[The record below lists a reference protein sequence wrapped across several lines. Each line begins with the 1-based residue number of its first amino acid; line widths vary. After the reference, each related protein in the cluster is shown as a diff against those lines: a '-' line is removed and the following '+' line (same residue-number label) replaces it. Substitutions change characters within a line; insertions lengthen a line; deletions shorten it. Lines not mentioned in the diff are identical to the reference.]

1 MIKTLEVNIT
11 KDIELVLG
19 TCVEV
24 VVKLNASTSSTVTI
38 KIADPTNVTKVNS
51 VAMTKISNKIYK
63 YTYQSAST
71 DQEGNYIVTVSASDG
86 TNTSVKQ
93 ENFVLYDQELN

>member
-1 MIKTLEVNIT
+1 MIKILEVRIS
-11 KDIELVLG
+11 KDVELVLG
-19 TCVEV
+19 TCVEIMV
-24 VVKLNASTSSTVTI
+24 RLNATTSSTVTI
-38 KIADPTNVTKVNS
+38 KIEDPCDVTKVNS
-51 VAMTKISNKIYK
+51 ATMTKISNKIYK

-93 ENFVLYDQELN
+93 DNFVLYDQETN